1 MRPERQNTFHL
12 SLGTHTFLF
21 PHYRRAKSQTIS
33 SRADAIRQVF
43 EGKFQ
48 GFQLLLR
55 KLGGL
60 AISIYTIHL
69 VIKPGIRLT
78 KIGPRQIRPRN
89 SDKQIPQLLLHCLSL
104 LFLFH
109 NDLVLQ
115 LSRHKYNT
123 NFRTKLKNNELF
135 LDKYEKSTYL
145 CGGKYF
151 QWGHHSKN
159 DCIRSPFLWAETLL
173 RHEEWYNVKFCRI
186 LTIKTSMYYEFK
198 NHFHD

>member
-1 MRPERQNTFHL
+1 MLYTLILNRKRIIGLTDRKMRSERQNVFHL

-104 LFLFH
+104 HYSFH
-109 NDLVLQ
+109 NYIVF
-115 LSRHKYNT
+115 SRLYKQN
-123 NFRTKLKNNELF
+123 
-135 LDKYEKSTYL
+135 
-145 CGGKYF
+145 
-151 QWGHHSKN
+151 
-159 DCIRSPFLWAETLL
+159 
-173 RHEEWYNVKFCRI
+173 I
-186 LTIKTSMYYEFK
+186 L
-198 NHFHD
+198 